1 MQGYKNSDIEWIGS
15 MPSDWKLDKIKYI
28 ANLYGRIG
36 WCKCQYKNVQF

>member
-28 ANLYGRIG
+28 ANLRTYFRRI
-36 WCKCQYKNVQF
+36 YR